1 MRQIH
6 GDTEAT
12 LQCVLCLR
20 AKVDVRKSYHCSTD
34 CFRKHWHL
42 HRDLHGQPAQRN
54 GANLH
59 DAEVASWLAVPLL
72 FARPCGTAS
81 YALTSMFGVAGFV
94 GGDGAH
100 VQPDNGFK
108 GAQGTYSNGGET
120 WMEVRGRIAAH
131 AGSPSQSCAA

>member
-1 MRQIH
+1 MLTVRQIH

-54 GANLH
+54 GANLLGMLSSQ
-59 DAEVASWLAVPLL
+59 VGWQPRCCLL
-72 FARPCGTAS
+72 ELVDLHHMR
-81 YALTSMFGVAGFV
+81 
-94 GGDGAH
+94 
-100 VQPDNGFK
+100 
-108 GAQGTYSNGGET
+108 
-120 WMEVRGRIAAH
+120 W
-131 AGSPSQSCAA
+131 